1 MPSSVTNVD
10 WVFKFGRYNW
20 VITLETIGIFSKL
33 ILSQMTIIH
42 KLIWNVYKII
52 KVTPG
57 HKWKVGQQQVQGIQV
72 FLSYF
77 TIGLITIITPLL
89 K

>member
-1 MPSSVTNVD
+1 
-10 WVFKFGRYNW
+10 
-20 VITLETIGIFSKL
+20 
-33 ILSQMTIIH
+33 MTIIH
-42 KLIWNVYKII
+42 KFIWNVYKIM

-77 TIGLITIITPLL
+77 TIGLITIITALL